1 MFGDKKVLGI
11 IPARGGSKGLPGKN
25 IIKTNDRPLIGWT
38 IEMAKKSNY
47 IDRLVVSTDDEKI
60 AEVSKSEGAEI
71 PFIRPD
77 ELATDTA
84 KTTDVVID
92 LINKLEKLGDEYDII
107 VLLEPTSPLRKPND
121 IDSTIE
127 AITKDGKFDGAI
139 TLGKYKT
146 HPQLAKEVDENGLV
160 ESKAYNSENRRQ
172 DLKEFYFPF
181 GVAYVVK
188 TNAFKRE
195 KSFYPKKLG
204 YYVIEDWQCHEID
217 DYWDWVCVEAIMK
230 KVRHFS

>member
-1 MFGDKKVLGI
+1 MLGI

-25 IIKTNDRPLIGWT
+25 ILNTNGKPLIGWT
-38 IEMAKKSNY
+38 IEMARKSNY
-47 IDRLVVSTDDEKI
+47 IDRVVVSTDDEKI
-60 AEVSKSEGAEI
+60 AEVSKSVGAEI

-92 LINKLEKLGDEYDII
+92 LINKLENLGEEYDII

-127 AITKDGKFDGAI
+127 AITKDGEFDGAI

-146 HPQLAKEVDENGLV
+146 HPELAKEVDENGLV
-160 ESKAYNSENRRQ
+160 EAKTHNSENRRQ

-181 GVAYVVK
+181 GVAYVIK
-188 TNAFKRE
+188 TEIFKKER
-195 KSFYPKKLG
+195 SFYPKKLG
-204 YYVIEDWQCHEID
+204 HYRIEDWQCHEID